1 MSTDLLTDESCGLR
15 ERKKRETRRALNLA
29 ALDLVEEKGFAAV
42 TTEEIAARAGVSA
55 RTFFNYFPS
64 KEAAVIG
71 TTAEELEA
79 YAASLEEDTEG
90 ESPLGSLRRILAG
103 MLAPTSID
111 RELRAKRRRIL
122 LGEPS
127 LAPAL
132 VGNNIRIENALTAAL
147 SAASASGPGPRSS
160 RASPWPSRS
169 RRCGPASSTSRT
181 AGQAAW
187 SATSTRPS
195 TGSLPACAEHRPV
208 ADPSAAEGGSRVSD
222 AGAGRRPC
230 PEPLVGDRVAAHLA
244 ATVGPVGDALEG
256 GVDLGEVLLGLLDQR
271 ADLGALVGDRR
282 SLGVVLVIGDVGLR
296 GLDDLGELS
305 T

>member
-1 MSTDLLTDESCGLR
+1 MSTDLLPDEACGLR

-71 TTAEELEA
+71 TTAEELES
-79 YAASLEEDTEG
+79 YAEQLEEVTDG
-90 ESPLGSLRRILAG
+90 ETPLESLRRILAG
-103 MLAPTSID
+103 MLAPASVD

-147 SAASASGPGPRSS
+147 ERRLGLAPGESLQPRVTVAVAIAAV
-160 RASPWPSRS
+160 RA
-169 RRCGPASSTSRT
+169 CIEHQQ
-181 AGQAAW
+181 AGGGGRLERNIDAAF
-187 SATSTRPS
+187 
-195 TGSLPACAEHRPV
+195 
-208 ADPSAAEGGSRVSD
+208 DFI
-222 AGAGRRPC
+222 GAGI
-230 PEPLVGDRVAAHLA
+230 A
-244 ATVGPVGDALEG
+244 
-256 GVDLGEVLLGLLDQR
+256 
-271 ADLGALVGDRR
+271 
-282 SLGVVLVIGDVGLR
+282 
-296 GLDDLGELS
+296 
-305 T
+305 

>member
-71 TTAEELEA
+71 TTAEELEG

-111 RELRAKRRRIL
+111 RELRARRRRIL

-147 SAASASGPGPRSS
+147 ERRLGVRAGASLEPRLTVAVAIAAV
-160 RASPWPSRS
+160 RA
-169 RRCGPASSTSRT
+169 CI
-181 AGQAAW
+181 
-187 SATSTRPS
+187 
-195 TGSLPACAEHRPV
+195 EHQQN
-208 ADPSAAEGGSRVSD
+208 G
-222 AGAGRRPC
+222 GAGRLERNIDQAF
-230 PEPLVGDRVAAHLA
+230 DRIAA
-244 ATVGPVGDALEG
+244 
-256 GVDLGEVLLGLLDQR
+256 
-271 ADLGALVGDRR
+271 
-282 SLGVVLVIGDVGLR
+282 GLR
-296 GLDDLGELS
+296 
-305 T
+305 

>member
-79 YAASLEEDTEG
+79 YAASLEEDAG
-90 ESPLGSLRRILAG
+90 DESPLDSLRRILAG

-127 LAPAL
+127 LAP
-132 VGNNIRIENALTAAL
+132 
-147 SAASASGPGPRSS
+147 GPRRQQHPHRERPDGGA
-160 RASPWPSRS
+160 RAPP
-169 RRCGPASSTSRT
+169 RRPGRGLARAAPHRGRRHRGRARLHRAPAERRLR
-181 AGQAAW
+181 AVW

-195 TGSLPACAEHRPV
+195 TASRPACAEHRPRRRV
-208 ADPSAAEGGSRVSD
+208 PSAPRPLSDGSAQRRRAAAAWAMQVR
-222 AGAGRRPC
+222 AAGRARSRSSGIRSPHTSQRP
-230 PEPLVGDRVAAHLA
+230 
-244 ATVGPVGDALEG
+244 
-256 GVDLGEVLLGLLDQR
+256 
-271 ADLGALVGDRR
+271 
-282 SLGVVLVIGDVGLR
+282 
-296 GLDDLGELS
+296 
-305 T
+305 